1 MRNTPRLFHW
11 ISLPAH
17 VTHPELPQND
27 GIVLP
32 TGRINAF
39 SKTECDEI
47 LRVSQELAP
56 EKQAY
61 TGDGGTE
68 ITQSFRNS
76 RVRTIPPHGETSWVF
91 DKLESVIAGLLPHF
105 KFDVAGFFEGAQV
118 YYYPTD
124 GFLDWH
130 MDIGKGFMS
139 TRKLSITLQLSEESE
154 YDGGDLEFMSSEKAP
169 RGRGTMIIFPTYMM
183 HRVSK
188 VTRGE
193 RYSLVSWVHGPP
205 YR

>member
-1 MRNTPRLFHW
+1 MRNSARLFHW

-17 VTHPELPQND
+17 VTHPVLPQND

-32 TGRINAF
+32 SGRLNAF
-39 SKTECDEI
+39 SKNECDEI

-61 TGDGGTE
+61 TGDGGAKVS
-68 ITQSFRNS
+68 QSFRNS
-76 RVRTIPPHGETSWVF
+76 RVRTILPHGDTNWIF
-91 DKLESVIAGLLPHF
+91 DKLEHVIAGLLPHF
-105 KFDVAGFFEGAQV
+105 RIDVAGFFEGAQV
-118 YYYPTD
+118 YYYPTG

-130 MDIGKGFMS
+130 MDIGKGVMS
-139 TRKLSITLQLSEESE
+139 TRKLSITLQLSEEHE
-154 YDGGDLEFMSSEKAP
+154 YDGGDLEFMTSEKAP
-169 RGRGTMIIFPTYMM
+169 RARGAVVIFPTYMM

-188 VTRGE
+188 VTRGG
-193 RYSLVSWVHGPP
+193 RFSLVSWVHGPP